1 MKFVASLIVVEDIER
16 SRHLYEKVLGQRVK
30 LDFGENVTFEG
41 DFAIHQKS
49 HFQSL
54 INNNPV
60 VQRSNSFELYFEHD
74 DLPPLVEKIRD
85 SGLEFIHEIVEQP
98 WKQQVIRFYDHDKN
112 LIEVGERLEH
122 VAFRLSKQGYPID
135 EISRIT
141 YLDREAVENA
151 ILEYS

>member
-1 MKFVASLIVVEDIER
+1 MKFVASLIVVEDMER

-30 LDFGENVTFEG
+30 QDFGENITFEG

-54 INNNPV
+54 INNNPI
-60 VQRSNSFELYFEHD
+60 VQRSNNFELYFEHD
-74 DLPPLVEKIRD
+74 DLHPLVKKIRD
-85 SGLEFIHEIVEQP
+85 SGLEFVHEIVEQP

-122 VAFRLSKQGYPID
+122 VAFRLSKQGYPIE

-141 YLDREAVENA
+141 YMDREAVENA